1 VGGYEKM
8 GRLLIFMHETRIK
21 GDDRGCF
28 VSIVIIIMI
37 ANVIVNNKSQES
49 DCGV

>member
-1 VGGYEKM
+1 
-8 GRLLIFMHETRIK
+8 MHEIRMK

-49 DCGV
+49 DCDV